1 MRMGGQ
7 RSMALLVEHLDR
19 TVIEPLAICPEPGE
33 LTDHLL
39 ALDCPVIHIPLHHI
53 KPRTLLPVWR
63 SSRAIRGVL
72 QQRRVDIIAPD
83 ASRNAFT
90 CGLAKLGTRTKMVW
104 FIWQTARYNL
114 DPLLE
119 RLADGMIGESNDAG
133 RRFSRRARQRGKFTA
148 IRGGSDLRQ
157 FTPPAGGDRRAA
169 RTALGLPDDRFMLLF
184 VGQIKRPKGVLD
196 IVDSLCLLR
205 RELPNDR
212 MPLLLVI
219 GTPDPPD
226 LLDEIARRAAAGGV
240 ASDIRVL
247 PQQQHIERWMQA
259 TDLLISGSHQDTEGM
274 SRVLHE
280 AMACGAVPIATNIR
294 GNREALTPET
304 GILVPERAPAEL
316 ARAVVELA
324 GDPARLARMRTA
336 ATQRARDLFD
346 VKSYARNV
354 TRFYLNV
361 LGRAS

>member
-1 MRMGGQ
+1 MGGQ
-7 RSMALLVEHLDR
+7 RSMALLIEHLDR
-19 TVIEPLAICPEPGE
+19 HAVEPLAICPEPGE

-39 ALDCPVIHIPLHHI
+39 ALDCPVVHIPLYHI

-63 SSRAIRGVL
+63 SSRAIRRVL

-83 ASRNAFT
+83 ASRNALT
-90 CGLAKLGTRTKMVW
+90 CGLAKLGTPTKLVW
-104 FIWQTARYNL
+104 FIWQTAHYSL

-133 RRFSRRARQRGKFTA
+133 RRFSRRARQRGKYAT

-157 FTPPAGGDRRAA
+157 FQPPAGGDRRAA
-169 RTALGLPDDRFMLLF
+169 RTALGLPHDRFMLLF
-184 VGQIKRPKGVLD
+184 VGQINRPKGVLD
-196 IVDSLCLLR
+196 IVDSVCLLR
-205 RELPNDR
+205 RELPNER
-212 MPLLLVI
+212 MPLLLLI
-219 GTPDPPD
+219 GTPDPP
-226 LLDEIARRAAAGGV
+226 EILEEIGRRAAAGGA
-240 ASDIRVL
+240 ASDVRVL

-324 GDPARLARMRTA
+324 GDPARLTAMRA
-336 ATQRARDLFD
+336 AAAQRARDLFD